1 MSDFGTPV
9 DRIILNRIATGVSII
24 LETNELVSYVS
35 DQIADKYVLS
45 ISHEISDDESSL
57 SREIFTGE
65 LISLNFQTIEVRS
78 VLQILADFTDLN
90 LVTSDAVSGDVTLRL
105 NKVPWDQALDLILK
119 NKGLD
124 KRQVG

>member
-1 MSDFGTPV
+1 M
-9 DRIILNRIATGVSII
+9 
-24 LETNELVSYVS
+24 
-35 DQIADKYVLS
+35 LS

-105 NKVPWDQALDLILK
+105 NQVPWDQALDLILK

-124 KRQVG
+124 RL